1 MYPFGCPVART
12 DPNKVFRFVTYT
24 TCHDLHNDIEYIY
37 LLLSVNMSCD
47 NMKAM
52 SKDAPPPPVYLDAVV
67 RWLETNVR
75 KPIEG
80 SWLDTWVATPAKQ
93 YYIGAKRLE

>member
-1 MYPFGCPVART
+1 
-12 DPNKVFRFVTYT
+12 
-24 TCHDLHNDIEYIY
+24 
-37 LLLSVNMSCD
+37 MS
-47 NMKAM
+47 N
-52 SKDAPPPPVYLDAVV
+52 DAPPPPAYLDVVV

-80 SWLDTWVATPAKQ
+80 SWLDTWVAIPAKQ

>member
-1 MYPFGCPVART
+1 
-12 DPNKVFRFVTYT
+12 
-24 TCHDLHNDIEYIY
+24 
-37 LLLSVNMSCD
+37 MSSKTIK
-47 NMKAM
+47 MAA
-52 SKDAPPPPVYLDAVV
+52 KDAPPPPIYLDVVV

-80 SWLDTWVATPAKQ
+80 YWLDTWVASPAKQ

>member
-1 MYPFGCPVART
+1 
-12 DPNKVFRFVTYT
+12 
-24 TCHDLHNDIEYIY
+24 
-37 LLLSVNMSCD
+37 
-47 NMKAM
+47 M